1 MMDWLKR
8 TLNSQFLHRFGL
20 IFTLIGAVWLG
31 GAWLAGDGGEF
42 LGWSQAHWYL
52 DAICFL
58 LIAAGLR
65 IGCLMHHYEERLG
78 IRPNPYGYT
87 VQPLDKASPLPPP

>member
-1 MMDWLKR
+1 MTAWLKKV
-8 TLNSQFLHRFGL
+8 LNSKFLHQMGL
-20 IFTLIGAVWLG
+20 IFTLVGVVFMG

-65 IGCLMHHYEERLG
+65 IGCLMHHWEERLG
-78 IRPNPYGYT
+78 IRSNPYGYT
-87 VQPLDKASPLPPP
+87 VEPLDRAPLPPP

>member
-1 MMDWLKR
+1 MMEWMKK
-8 TLNSQFLHRFGL
+8 TLNSQFLHRMGL
-20 IFTLIGAVWLG
+20 IFTLVGVVWLG
-31 GAWLAGDGGEF
+31 GAWIAGDGGEF

-52 DAICFL
+52 DAIIWL

-65 IGCLMHHYEERLG
+65 IGCLMHHWEERLG

-87 VQPLDKASPLPPP
+87 VSPPLDGTTLPPP

>member
-1 MMDWLKR
+1 MKWMKKV
-8 TLNSQFLHRFGL
+8 LNSQFLHRMGL
-20 IFTLIGAVWLG
+20 IFTLVGVVWMGA
-31 GAWLAGDGGEF
+31 AWLAEDGGSLWGF
-42 LGWSQAHWYL
+42 SQERLYL

-65 IGCLMHHYEERLG
+65 IGCLMHHWEERLG

-87 VQPLDKASPLPPP
+87 VEPLDKAPLPPP

>member
-1 MMDWLKR
+1 MTVWLKKV
-8 TLNSQFLHRFGL
+8 LNSKFLHQMGL
-20 IFTLIGAVWLG
+20 IFTLVGVVFMG
-31 GAWLAGDGGEF
+31 GAWLAGDGGDF

-65 IGCLMHHYEERLG
+65 IGCLMHHWEERLG

-87 VQPLDKASPLPPP
+87 VEPIDGRQLPPP

>member
-1 MMDWLKR
+1 MHWLKKA
-8 TLNSQFLHRFGL
+8 LNSQFLHRMGL
-20 IFTLIGAVWLG
+20 IFTLLGSVWMGA
-31 GAWLAGDGGEF
+31 AWIAGQNGKF
-42 LGWSQAHWYL
+42 LGLHQTRLYL

-65 IGCLMHHYEERLG
+65 IGCLMHHWEERLG

-87 VQPLDKASPLPPP
+87 VEPLNKAPLPPP